1 MIKTLKMRIRKADD
15 TAIRQVVHDSMVITV
30 PIDDTLSVS
39 GTAADALAVGNA
51 LATKANASE
60 IKQALSVNGRTG
72 GGTYNITVNGSDI
85 PASGDED
92 QETVAEALE
101 RLDTA
106 LGAEETARQ
115 TADTALG
122 TRIDGLATR
131 IGAEETARAD
141 ADTAL
146 GTRIDG
152 LTTRIGAE
160 ETARADADTALGTRI
175 DGTEGRLDTL
185 EAHKGIVVYV
195 PFTTAA
201 TINVA
206 NTLITAA
213 HYLTGV
219 TFVDSNGNLTDNILA
234 DFQWNTTDGNLEV
247 VIGTVYAAGTM
258 ILDFG
263 WRQRISGPSAS

>member
-152 LTTRIGAE
+152 
-160 ETARADADTALGTRI
+160 
-175 DGTEGRLDTL
+175 TEGRLDTL